1 MVLIQPGAK
10 LRLEEMS
17 DPSPAFG
24 EIRVSVAACGVCRTD
39 LHVVDGELPNP
50 RLPIIPGHEIVGRVD
65 AIGPGVTNI
74 RLGMRVGIP
83 WLGYTCGVCPYC
95 RSDHENLCNSP
106 QFTGYTRNG
115 GYATHALA
123 DERFAFPLDMPGDDV
138 SLAPLLCAG
147 LIGWRSLVIAGPA
160 MKLGLFGFGAAAHI
174 VAQIARWQERRVFAF
189 TRRGDEAAQVF
200 ARDLGAVWA
209 GNSDET
215 SPEPLDAAIIYAP
228 VGTLIPAALRAVRK
242 GGRVVCAGIHM
253 SDIPSFPYEILWEE
267 RQLVSVANLTR
278 QDGLDFFRAVPT
290 IGVVTHTV
298 RYPLERANE
307 ALDDLRHGRLRGAA
321 VLVPSD

>member
-1 MVLIQPGAK
+1 
-10 LRLEEMS
+10 
-17 DPSPAFG
+17 
-24 EIRVSVAACGVCRTD
+24 
-39 LHVVDGELPNP
+39 
-50 RLPIIPGHEIVGRVD
+50 
-65 AIGPGVTNI
+65 
-74 RLGMRVGIP
+74 
-83 WLGYTCGVCPYC
+83 
-95 RSDHENLCNSP
+95 
-106 QFTGYTRNG
+106 
-115 GYATHALA
+115 
-123 DERFAFPLDMPGDDV
+123 
-138 SLAPLLCAG
+138 
-147 LIGWRSLVIAGPA
+147 
-160 MKLGLFGFGAAAHI
+160 
-174 VAQIARWQERRVFAF
+174 
-189 TRRGDEAAQVF
+189 
-200 ARDLGAVWA
+200 VWA

-307 ALDDLRHGRLRGAA
+307 ALDDLRHGRLQGAA
-321 VLVPSD
+321 VLVPSH